1 MAIFH
6 VIADGFKL
14 LKKKKKTVVL
24 HNIFVETLFP
34 FFDEV
39 NKNSI
44 YLKYKYKLPEN
55 TILPTQTFEWQYI
68 V

>member
-1 MAIFH
+1 M
-6 VIADGFKL
+6 VL
-14 LKKKKKTVVL
+14 NCKKKKKTVVL

-34 FFDEV
+34 FFDEI

-68 V
+68 YSIAVFNRK

>member
-14 LKKKKKTVVL
+14 LKKKKKTVAL

-34 FFDEV
+34 FFDGV
-39 NKNSI
+39 NKNSFI
-44 YLKYKYKLPEN
+44 
-55 TILPTQTFEWQYI
+55 
-68 V
+68 